1 MTPQGHLAAGDG
13 YCHRYDE
20 ITRDFPDYKRCVDD
34 TCLWHGTIEGNFR
47 RTCEYLT
54 LCSKNGIVF
63 NLEKFQFCKRQV
75 EFVGYNLTEEGMEP
89 TRDMLN
95 SIRDFPRPSNISG
108 VRGWFGLV
116 EQTWRD
122 SRGFNQQQQGGSCKS
137 GEETGP

>member
-1 MTPQGHLAAGDG
+1 M
-13 YCHRYDE
+13 
-20 ITRDFPDYKRCVDD
+20 
-34 TCLWHGTIEGNFR
+34 WHGTIEGNFR

-54 LCSKNGIVF
+54 PFSKNGIVF

-95 SIRDFPRPSNISG
+95 SIRDFPRPSDISG

-116 EQTWRD
+116 EQVA
-122 SRGFNQQQQGGSCKS
+122 
-137 GEETGP
+137 